1 MIFAGIRVS
10 LNASWVTLVAA
21 ELVASTKGLGYMIQM
36 GRMVGRIDLVFMGV
50 LVIGGF
56 GALFSW
62 LLGMAERRIVKGG
75 R

>member
-1 MIFAGIRVS
+1 
-10 LNASWVTLVAA
+10 
-21 ELVASTKGLGYMIQM
+21 MIQM

-56 GALFSW
+56 GALFSA
-62 LLGMAERRIVKGG
+62 LLGMAEKKIVKGG